1 MFPPRTVE
9 HAGSESEI
17 KTQGT
22 WGKPGFTL
30 WFPCS
35 SNAWLA
41 VHSTVTETILKGK
54 KGGMHESSALG
65 IGLLQGLKVLHKPH
79 SWDTESK
86 ASG

>member
-1 MFPPRTVE
+1 MFPPRMVE

-22 WGKPGFTL
+22 WGKPCFTL

-35 SNAWLA
+35 STAWLA
-41 VHSTVTETILKGK
+41 AGSMVTETIFTGK
-54 KGGMHESSALG
+54 KGMHESSTLG
-65 IGLLQGLKVLHKPH
+65 TGLFQDLKVLHKHH
-79 SWDTESK
+79 SWDMENK